1 VREFRARQG
10 RPRTSICCWRERESK
25 RQTRSRVHHEDCTL
39 SRTPSKQGLA
49 GWSMEVSVVVVMAQM
64 RASNAVGRVFESLIS
79 SRALIG
85 GSRGG
90 PGAVGPISRRCC
102 SSRRA
107 ASAGPPVV
115 PRRPPPSL
123 LPTGCTCRSPTGKT
137 RLSLSGSLFLYAPK
151 ISSWF
156 PCIIGLQQELR
167 SPTTHPSSGACHGLP
182 RPAADCS
189 HVGCERA
196 NIRSRASPSRPSLFS
211 PSPASTLIRKSYS

>member
-107 ASAGPPVV
+107 ASAGPP
-115 PRRPPPSL
+115 
-123 LPTGCTCRSPTGKT
+123 CRSPPSPPVPPPDWMHVPVTH
-137 RLSLSGSLFLYAPK
+137 RQDPSLLSGSLFLYAPK

>member
-1 VREFRARQG
+1 LN
-10 RPRTSICCWRERESK
+10 
-25 RQTRSRVHHEDCTL
+25 RS
-39 SRTPSKQGLA
+39 SAAGPSLA
-49 GWSMEVSVVVVMAQM
+49 VL
-64 RASNAVGRVFESLIS
+64 AVGRVPL
-79 SRALIG
+79 AQ
-85 GSRGG
+85 
-90 PGAVGPISRRCC
+90 
-102 SSRRA
+102 
-107 ASAGPPVV
+107 SAGDAVLAAGLPARVPPVV